1 MRPKR
6 TENKIMNTKIIQ
18 KEQKTKEE
26 NKKITVL
33 LNNKDRTIKNL
44 EKEK

>member
-6 TENKIMNTKIIQ
+6 TETKIMNTKIIE